1 MKRSFNYQQPQPS
14 RRPLKVYA
22 FDPMIGRR
30 QGGRITLDIPNET
43 DLQPGPKG
51 KRIAVIDYD
60 GANDVFYS
68 PVDLDDKAILMQDG
82 LEPTESDPRFHQ
94 QMVYAVAMKVL
105 ENFDTALGRKIK
117 FKPRPGKPELR
128 LFPHAFQG
136 ENAFY
141 DPDMKAILFG
151 YFRAD
156 EKNPGPNIPGQ
167 NVFTCLSQDII
178 AHEVTHAIV
187 DRLRRYFREP
197 TNMDVAAFHEGFSDI
212 VAIFQHFT
220 FPDILRKHIRET
232 RGDLRS
238 PNNLIMLASEF
249 GYATGKGQAL
259 RSALDPL
266 KKGADPAKAGM
277 PDPTLYQ
284 TVTEP
289 HERGS
294 ILVAAVFEAFFKTY
308 QSRIEDLIRI
318 ATGGTGKL
326 PDGDLHPD
334 LVNRIAAEASRTA
347 QTVLNMCIRAFEYLP
362 PVDITFGDYLRA
374 LVTADFELSP
384 NDESGLRATMI
395 EAFRARGIYPDNVAS
410 LAEESLLWESYD
422 TEDDKLPRLPIYDD
436 PDAANSQD
444 PDKKCLSAFWLEAI
458 LENAY
463 EASVAPDTGT
473 EAARPPGEKSPPAGT
488 TPPEAGGEQAKAGT
502 SPDQPDVTDA
512 IVKVLYEYAKTN
524 AVALDLDPNP
534 DRPIRVEGFHPVF
547 RVNPR
552 GQLLVEL
559 VAQFTQVTEGFL
571 ENYEVSGGLNLRG
584 GTTVIASANGV
595 VRYVISKPLESEA
608 FTPEKIQTAIKR
620 RERQEAFVRE
630 LDRVDTNLT
639 WDGKSYFKNRI
650 RKGLN
655 FKAIH
660 GTIGK

>member
-1 MKRSFNYQQPQPS
+1 MKRSFDYTEPPPP
-14 RRPLKVYA
+14 RRPLKIYA

-30 QGGRITLDIPNET
+30 QGGRITIDIPNER

-51 KRIAVIDYD
+51 KRISVIDYD

-68 PVDLDDKAILMQDG
+68 PVDLNASSILMQNG

-105 ENFDTALGRKIK
+105 ENFDIALGRKVK
-117 FKPRPGKPELR
+117 FRLVPGKPELR

-136 ENAFY
+136 QNAFY
-141 DPDMKAILFG
+141 DPERKAILFG

-156 EKNPGPNIPGQ
+156 EVNPGPNIPGQ
-167 NVFTCLSQDII
+167 YVFTCLSQDII

-197 TNMDVAAFHEGFSDI
+197 SNRDVAAFHEGFSDI

-232 RGDLRS
+232 RGDLKS
-238 PNNLIMLASEF
+238 PNNLILLASEF
-249 GYATGKGQAL
+249 GYATGKGEAL
-259 RSALDPL
+259 RSALDPRT
-266 KKGADPAKAGM
+266 KDTGAQAGNGV

-284 TVTEP
+284 TVLEP
-289 HERGS
+289 HDRGS
-294 ILVAAVFEAFFKTY
+294 ILVAAVFDAFFKTY
-308 QSRIEDLIRI
+308 QTRMQDLLRI

-326 PDGDLHPD
+326 PEGDLHPD

-384 NDESGLRATMI
+384 NDESGLRANMI

-410 LAEESLLWESYD
+410 LAEESLLWESN
-422 TEDDKLPRLPIYDD
+422 ENLPSLPISDD
-436 PDAANSQD
+436 SGAASSAD
-444 PDKKCLSAFWLEAI
+444 PKRKCLSAFWLESI
-458 LENAY
+458 LKNAY
-463 EASVAPDTGT
+463 EASA
-473 EAARPPGEKSPPAGT
+473 
-488 TPPEAGGEQAKAGT
+488 EQYDAKAEDIKSGEVEN
-502 SPDQPDVTDA
+502 DGAKDDEEGDVSDE
-512 IVKVLYEYAKTN
+512 ILDVLFKYAADN
-524 AVALDLDPNP
+524 AALLHLDPQ
-534 DRPIRVEGFHPVF
+534 RKIHVQGFHPVF

-559 VAQFTQVTEGFL
+559 VVQFTQADALFQKDFEK
-571 ENYEVSGGLNLRG
+571 SGGLNLRG

-595 VRYVISKPLESEA
+595 VRYVISKPLESPA
-608 FTPEKIQTAIKR
+608 LPPEKNEEARKR
-620 RERQEAFVRE
+620 RERQEAFVR
-630 LDRVDTNLT
+630 DHDATDTNLT
-639 WDGKSYFKNRI
+639 WGNSSYYKDRI
-650 RKGLN
+650 RKSIN
-655 FKAIH
+655 FKAVH
-660 GTIGK
+660 NSLGR